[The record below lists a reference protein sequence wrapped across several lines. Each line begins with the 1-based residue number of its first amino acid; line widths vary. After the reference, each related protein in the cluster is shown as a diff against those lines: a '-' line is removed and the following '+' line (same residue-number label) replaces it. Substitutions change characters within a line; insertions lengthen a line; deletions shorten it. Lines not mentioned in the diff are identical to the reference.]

1 VEDAEGA
8 NWRFRVPDGEKIV
21 FADGFCGSQQFQAG
35 RDFGDFVV
43 WRRDNVPSYQLAV
56 VVDDA
61 AMKITEVVRGADLLL
76 STARQLLLYR
86 ALELTPPAF
95 YHCPLVTDESGVRL
109 AKRHDALSLRNLRA
123 KGAMPEE
130 LRKGW

>member
-1 VEDAEGA
+1 M
-8 NWRFRVPDGEKIV
+8 PDGEEISFV
-21 FADGFCGSQQFQAG
+21 DGFFGSQQFQAG

-43 WRRDNVPSYQLAV
+43 WRRDDVPSYQLAV

-95 YHCPLVTDESGVRL
+95 YHCPLVTDGAGARL
-109 AKRHDALSLRNLRA
+109 AKRHDALSLRSLRA
-123 KGAMPEE
+123 RGPDAAESCVKSWTN
-130 LRKGW
+130 KFT